1 MFCPPLQ
8 PDGQNC
14 GSTLADAS
22 ALYRAYQK
30 EPPKATAQTAKR
42 RISWRFG
49 GLNNN
54 SKVCIL
60 STQENCPDLCDMLLK
75 IRKAKDASGLTNQ
88 ELADIANIPYNSV
101 CTITGC
107 TAKQVTLAN
116 AAALCAALGISLDE
130 LAGLR
135 DTDEAGYIHDL
146 EIDNARQ
153 TERMEHIAHIC
164 TIYRRLIICIVSL
177 TALLVCTVIGYII
190 FDIRIQHAGL
200 FRSAR
205 MPIAAVFLAL
215 IVVAALIAIAY
226 TIKTI
231 VKEKQK

>member
-1 MFCPPLQ
+1 M
-8 PDGQNC
+8 
-14 GSTLADAS
+14 
-22 ALYRAYQK
+22 
-30 EPPKATAQTAKR
+30 
-42 RISWRFG
+42 
-49 GLNNN
+49 
-54 SKVCIL
+54 

-75 IRKAKDASGLTNQ
+75 IRKAKDASGLTSQ

-153 TERMEHIAHIC
+153 AERTEHIEHIC
-164 TIYRRLIICIVSL
+164 TIFSYILF
-177 TALLVCTVIGYII
+177 LLNKNRN
-190 FDIRIQHAGL
+190 FLL
-200 FRSAR
+200 F
-205 MPIAAVFLAL
+205 FTL
-215 IVVAALIAIAY
+215 
-226 TIKTI
+226 
-231 VKEKQK
+231 

>member
-1 MFCPPLQ
+1 MP
-8 PDGQNC
+8 
-14 GSTLADAS
+14 
-22 ALYRAYQK
+22 
-30 EPPKATAQTAKR
+30 
-42 RISWRFG
+42 
-49 GLNNN
+49 
-54 SKVCIL
+54 
-60 STQENCPDLCDMLLK
+60 TQENCPDLCDMLLK

-153 TERMEHIAHIC
+153 AERTEHIEHIC
-164 TIYRRLIICIVSL
+164 TIFSYILF
-177 TALLVCTVIGYII
+177 LLNKNRN
-190 FDIRIQHAGL
+190 FLL
-200 FRSAR
+200 F
-205 MPIAAVFLAL
+205 FTL
-215 IVVAALIAIAY
+215 
-226 TIKTI
+226 
-231 VKEKQK
+231 

>member
-1 MFCPPLQ
+1 M
-8 PDGQNC
+8 
-14 GSTLADAS
+14 
-22 ALYRAYQK
+22 
-30 EPPKATAQTAKR
+30 
-42 RISWRFG
+42 
-49 GLNNN
+49 
-54 SKVCIL
+54 

-135 DTDEAGYIHDL
+135 DTDEARYIHDL

-153 TERMEHIAHIC
+153 AERTEHIEHIC
-164 TIYRRLIICIVSL
+164 TIFSYILF
-177 TALLVCTVIGYII
+177 LLNKNRN
-190 FDIRIQHAGL
+190 FLL
-200 FRSAR
+200 F
-205 MPIAAVFLAL
+205 FTL
-215 IVVAALIAIAY
+215 
-226 TIKTI
+226 
-231 VKEKQK
+231 

>member
-1 MFCPPLQ
+1 MVMLQ
-8 PDGQNC
+8 
-14 GSTLADAS
+14 
-22 ALYRAYQK
+22 
-30 EPPKATAQTAKR
+30 
-42 RISWRFG
+42 
-49 GLNNN
+49 
-54 SKVCIL
+54 
-60 STQENCPDLCDMLLK
+60 QETTPELCDMLNK

-88 ELADIANIPYNSV
+88 ELADLANVPYNSV

-135 DTDEAGYIHDL
+135 GTDEAEYIHAL

-153 TERMEHIAHIC
+153 AERTEHIERIC

-190 FDIRIQHAGL
+190 FDIRLEHAGL
-200 FRSAR
+200 FRSAG

-215 IVVAALIAIAY
+215 IIVAALIAIAY
-226 TIKTI
+226 TIKAI

>member
-1 MFCPPLQ
+1 M
-8 PDGQNC
+8 
-14 GSTLADAS
+14 
-22 ALYRAYQK
+22 
-30 EPPKATAQTAKR
+30 
-42 RISWRFG
+42 
-49 GLNNN
+49 
-54 SKVCIL
+54 

-153 TERMEHIAHIC
+153 AERTEHIEHIC
-164 TIYRRLIICIVSL
+164 TIFSYILF
-177 TALLVCTVIGYII
+177 LLNKNRN
-190 FDIRIQHAGL
+190 FLL
-200 FRSAR
+200 F
-205 MPIAAVFLAL
+205 FTL
-215 IVVAALIAIAY
+215 
-226 TIKTI
+226 
-231 VKEKQK
+231 

>member
-1 MFCPPLQ
+1 M
-8 PDGQNC
+8 
-14 GSTLADAS
+14 
-22 ALYRAYQK
+22 
-30 EPPKATAQTAKR
+30 
-42 RISWRFG
+42 
-49 GLNNN
+49 
-54 SKVCIL
+54 
-60 STQENCPDLCDMLLK
+60 STQENCPDLCDMLMK

-153 TERMEHIAHIC
+153 AERTEHIEHIC
-164 TIYRRLIICIVSL
+164 TIFSYILF
-177 TALLVCTVIGYII
+177 LLNKNRN
-190 FDIRIQHAGL
+190 FLL
-200 FRSAR
+200 F
-205 MPIAAVFLAL
+205 FTL
-215 IVVAALIAIAY
+215 
-226 TIKTI
+226 
-231 VKEKQK
+231 

>member
-1 MFCPPLQ
+1 M
-8 PDGQNC
+8 
-14 GSTLADAS
+14 
-22 ALYRAYQK
+22 
-30 EPPKATAQTAKR
+30 
-42 RISWRFG
+42 
-49 GLNNN
+49 
-54 SKVCIL
+54 
-60 STQENCPDLCDMLLK
+60 STQENVPDLCDMLSM

-153 TERMEHIAHIC
+153 VERTEHIERIC
-164 TIYRRLIICIVSL
+164 TIYKRLIICMVSL
-177 TALLVCTVIGYII
+177 MTLLVCTVIGYIM
-190 FDIRIQHAGL
+190 FDIRLEHAGL
-200 FRSAR
+200 FRSAG
-205 MPIAAVFLAL
+205 MSIAAVFLAL
-215 IVVAALIAIAY
+215 IVAAALIAIAY
-226 TIKTI
+226 TIKTV
-231 VKEKQK
+231 VKER

>member
-22 ALYRAYQK
+22 AVYRAYQK
-30 EPPKATAQTAKR
+30 ELPKATPQTAKCGFD
-42 RISWRFG
+42 WRFG

-54 SKVCIL
+54 SEVLIL

-153 TERMEHIAHIC
+153 TERTEHIEHIC
-164 TIYRRLIICIVSL
+164 TIYRRLIICIASL
-177 TALLVCTVIGYII
+177 TALLACTVIGYIV
-190 FDIRIQHAGL
+190 FDIRMEHAGL
-200 FRSAR
+200 FRSAG

-226 TIKTI
+226 TIKT
-231 VKEKQK
+231 VAKEK